1 MPEVKL
7 TAKVDMTEVDEAIK
21 KANRLVELLQEAS
34 TIADSLSGKFG
45 LCVELPQTYTNNLVI
60 KNDHT
65 PNVECGAAG
74 RIRLALAMPLAA
86 ASRQAREPSP

>member
-65 PNVECGAAG
+65 PKLNVCRTTLMTTQPMLDTRHPIYGT
-74 RIRLALAMPLAA
+74 
-86 ASRQAREPSP
+86 SP

>member
-45 LCVELPQTYTNNLVI
+45 LCVELPQTYTNNLFI

-65 PNVECGAAG
+65 PNVECGAG
-74 RIRLALAMPLAA
+74 RAFNDDIN
-86 ASRQAREPSP
+86 QC